1 MNEML
6 HPERLKN
13 IILTVRGE
21 KVILAPDL
29 AKLFGVETKRLNEQV
44 KRNVE
49 RFPSDFMFQLNEHEF
64 LKLVANCDRFARLK
78 HSSILPYAFTEHGA
92 LQAANILNSPRAVE
106 MSIYVVRA
114 FIAMRRMA
122 VDLKALADK
131 VAELDKK
138 YGRHDEVIHLISQI
152 IFAEKSFSGG
162 RELPHPEK
170 KKIGFD
176 PDKGKC
182 RTNHISSQERNKMK
196 S

>member
-6 HPERLKN
+6 QPDRLKN

-21 KVILAPDL
+21 KVILASDL

-44 KRNVE
+44 KRNLD
-49 RFPSDFMFQLNEHEF
+49 RFPPDFMFLLNKQEF
-64 LKLVANCDRFARLK
+64 RQIVVANCDRNFNMMRT
-78 HSSILPYAFTEHGA
+78 LPYAFTEHGA
-92 LQAANILNSPRAVE
+92 LQAANVLNSPRAVE

-114 FIAMRRMA
+114 FIAMRRMT

-138 YGRHDEVIHLISQI
+138 YGRHDEIIHLISQI
-152 IFAEKSFSGG
+152 LFAEKPLSPA
-162 RELPHPEK
+162 REFTKPEK
-170 KKIGFD
+170 KKIGFE
-176 PDKGKC
+176 PDKGKGK
-182 RTNHISSQERNKMK
+182 TSHISSQERIEKK

>member
-1 MNEML
+1 MNKML
-6 HPERLKN
+6 QPDRLKD
-13 IILTVRGE
+13 IILTLRGE
-21 KVILAPDL
+21 KVILAPDI
-29 AKLFGVETKRLNEQV
+29 AKLFGVETRVFNQAV
-44 KRNVE
+44 KRNID
-49 RFPSDFMFQLNEHEF
+49 RFPKDFVFQLNKSEF
-64 LKLVANCDRFARLK
+64 KELITNCDRFETQK
-78 HSSILPYAFTEHGA
+78 HTSVLPYAFTEHGA
-92 LQAANILNSPRAVE
+92 VMASMILNSPRAVE

-170 KKIGFD
+170 KKIGLD

-182 RTNHISSQERNKMK
+182 RTNHISSRERNKKK